1 MPKPYSVDL
10 RARVIEDVESGAS
23 RREAAERY
31 GISPSVVVIWVQRFE
46 QTGSV
51 VAKPS
56 GGSISPLEQHAEF
69 LLGLIADQPELT
81 LDEIVAAMRK
91 RRIAGSR
98 SAVWRFFA
106 RRNISFKKTLYA
118 AEQKRADVA
127 RARRRWMREQ
137 GMFDPARLVF
147 IDETCTNTAMV
158 RLRGRAPRGERLVGY
173 APHGHWKTIT
183 FVGGL
188 RQRGMIAPFVLEGAI
203 NGPMFLAYV
212 KQCLVPSLKRGEI
225 VLMDHLPAHKVA
237 GVAEAIEAAGATL
250 IYLPK
255 YSPDLNPIELA
266 FSKLKA
272 HLRKAAEHTILR
284 LLRRIGRVVTDFS
297 PQECRN
303 FFRHAGYA
311 RT

>member
-1 MPKPYSVDL
+1 M
-10 RARVIEDVESGAS
+10 IEDVETGAS

-46 QTGSV
+46 ETGSV
-51 VAKPS
+51 AAKPS

-69 LLGLIADQPELT
+69 LLGLIANQPDLT
-81 LDEIVAAMRK
+81 LDEIVAAMHK

-127 RARRRWMREQ
+127 R
-137 GMFDPARLVF
+137 
-147 IDETCTNTAMV
+147 
-158 RLRGRAPRGERLVGY
+158 
-173 APHGHWKTIT
+173 
-183 FVGGL
+183 GL
-188 RQRGMIAPFVLEGAI
+188 RQRAMTAPFVLEGAM

-212 KQCLVPSLKRGEI
+212 KQCLVPTLKRGEI
-225 VLMDHLPAHKVA
+225 VLMDHLPVHKVA
-237 GVAEAIEAAGATL
+237 GIAEAIEAAGATL

-272 HLRKAAEHTILR
+272 HLHKATEHTILR
-284 LLRRIGRVVTDFS
+284 LLRWIGRVVTDFS

>member
-10 RARVIEDVESGAS
+10 RARVIEEVETGAS

-46 QTGSV
+46 ETGSV
-51 VAKPS
+51 AAKPS

-69 LLGLIADQPELT
+69 LLGLIANQPDLT

-98 SAVWRFFA
+98 SAVWRLFA

-137 GMFDPARLVF
+137 GLFDPARLVF

-173 APHGHWKTIT
+173 APHGHWRTIT

-188 RQRGMIAPFVLEGAI
+188 RQRGMTAPFVLEGAI

-212 KQCLVPSLKRGEI
+212 KQCLVPTLKRGEI
-225 VLMDHLPAHKVA
+225 VLMDHLPVHKVA
-237 GVAEAIEAAGATL
+237 GVAEAIKAAGATL

-284 LLRRIGRVVTDFS
+284 LLRRIGRVVGDFS